1 MSKVEVFYIL
11 EMELIT
17 TVWYP
22 EKHTLIE
29 GPSFPSSFQ
38 DLYANSFCSISLN
51 KTHLIIMGHQMQYY
65 NYNVYRYKVT
75 IIDFPKARMVHLTN
89 FDLDF
94 FMHTCRGALGFEKHG
109 KRFVIHPYDQNFY
122 LLNKTCLNLNIA
134 FLFNEYFPLEK
145 GI

>member
-22 EKHTLIE
+22 AKQTLIE
-29 GPSFPSSFQ
+29 GPSFPSSFL

-51 KTHLIIMGHQMQYY
+51 KTHLIIMGHQMKHYSY
-65 NYNVYRYKVT
+65 NNYRYKMA
-75 IIDFPKARMVHLTN
+75 IIDFQKQEWFDLKD

-94 FMHTCRGALGFEKHG
+94 YLYTCKGALGFEKHG
-109 KRFVIHPYDQNFY
+109 KRLVIHFSFIYNS
-122 LLNKTCLNLNIA
+122 NLKFRSKITI
-134 FLFNEYFPLEK
+134 FH
-145 GI
+145 I